1 MKKNALNLTII
12 LIILVS
18 TVFSSC
24 SNQNTQ
30 NEKERNPQLN
40 ANTSFPEFETWISTC
55 IERYIKGTMNE
66 AEEYFPIALTYQRIV
81 DKNDKDLIFRSN
93 NEAYEY
99 IHNYAFTTSSANKSI
114 TKQYISSDDENFY
127 PPKLIC
133 VKHTFTITNKE
144 GTASHFQ
151 KAICI
156 NLEGNIIDYKDDV
169 YCFDATLFGNKHNG
183 PLLIADDN
191 NLILWG
197 ESIIR
202 KYIENS
208 KMTTEKYI
216 PLKWHR
222 YAKFICKNCK
232 IDSRE
237 LVYDPANFK
246 PLPVQENYTDWD
258 YAALYIIHN
267 YKLIDWEQAEH
278 EFTQVFIINPDGKM
292 KIASLDRIESAKLSG
307 RDTFKLLYQ
316 DFSEEPMSIDY
327 ELH

>member
-1 MKKNALNLTII
+1 MKKNALNLTVI

-24 SNQNTQ
+24 SNQSAP
-30 NEKERNPQLN
+30 NEAERTPQLN
-40 ANTSFPEFETWISTC
+40 ANTSFSEFETWISTC
-55 IERYIKGTMNE
+55 IERYIKGTLNE
-66 AEEYFPIALTYQRIV
+66 AEKYFSIALTYQRVV
-81 DKNDKDLIFRSN
+81 DKNGGGLNFRSN

-99 IHNYAFTTSSANKSI
+99 IHDYAFTTSSTNGSI
-114 TKQYISSDDENFY
+114 TEQSVNSDDENFY

-133 VKHTFTITNKE
+133 VKHTFAVTNKE
-144 GTASHFQ
+144 GATSHFQ
-151 KAICI
+151 KVICV
-156 NLEGNIIDYKDDV
+156 NLEGDIIDYKDDV

-183 PLLIADDN
+183 PLLVADDN

-197 ESIIR
+197 ESIVR

-222 YAKFICKNCK
+222 YTKFVCRNYK
-232 IDSRE
+232 IDSKE
-237 LVYDPANFK
+237 LVYDSAKIK
-246 PLPVQENYTDWD
+246 PLPILENYTDWD

-267 YKLIDWEQAEH
+267 YKLIDWEQTEH
-278 EFTQVFIINPDGKM
+278 EFTRVFIINPEGRM

-316 DFSEEPMSIDY
+316 DFPEEPMSIDY
-327 ELH
+327 ELY